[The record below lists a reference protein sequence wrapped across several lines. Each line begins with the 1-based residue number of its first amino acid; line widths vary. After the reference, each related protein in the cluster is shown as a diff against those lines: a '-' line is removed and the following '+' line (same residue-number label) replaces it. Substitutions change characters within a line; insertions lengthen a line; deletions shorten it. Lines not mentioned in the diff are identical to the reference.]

1 MREAREA
8 LKLKKN
14 KICWPGKI
22 LKNGWSSSWSDSC
35 PKSRPSCRVWQP
47 AKAALAREREQLKRQ
62 AEARDMCREALSELK
77 LTLVFGLNLY
87 MIDHDRIWIEGTHLE
102 EDPWYPC
109 VWGLKTIF
117 SCSIFPKF
125 SKQAIQAARQQLVT
139 SMNRGGHCRG
149 SFQNSCASPTDWSQ
163 AVTSRFCFHK
173 MKLWL
178 AWFLMRARGR
188 GSPLESAGARGW
200 GLLRHHSWIHT
211 LMSLVVSL
219 CWYLYQSVLLFI
231 VFAFVCQN
239 FHLLFSLCIFHY
251 FAFHSAFGFPDFLV
265 ISHIFMVKNLTHLQH
280 GSTPGGFSMS
290 FSHGFPRVFPGFF
303 HGFSSRR
310 MPCAVSGQLWKRSAG
325 ASGQKPRSFF
335 WWSDV
340 DVRCDCDDY

>member
-1 MREAREA
+1 MDWRDTFRR
-8 LKLKKN
+8 
-14 KICWPGKI
+14 
-22 LKNGWSSSWSDSC
+22 
-35 PKSRPSCRVWQP
+35 RPLIPLCLRV
-47 AKAALAREREQLKRQ
+47 
-62 AEARDMCREALSELK
+62 
-77 LTLVFGLNLY
+77 
-87 MIDHDRIWIEGTHLE
+87 
-102 EDPWYPC
+102 
-109 VWGLKTIF
+109 KTIF

-290 FSHGFPRVFPGFF
+290 FSHGFPRVFPWFF